1 MNIFKYIPNTIIQFV
16 KIYFT
21 AIIFFTFFRLILF
34 FTEIGRITDSTGIN
48 DILYAFLMGLRFD
61 IVISGY
67 ILILPYILL
76 IVFSFFKT
84 NFKIINKIA
93 FNFISTLFSLA
104 FLVCAIDIPYFNQF
118 FSRFSV
124 TAFEWINNKMF
135 IFKMVIEEPRY
146 WLILIPLFFLNYLFI
161 KILKKIFLHFPNS
174 STKTSP
180 LYIIFSLLFLG
191 LIFLGIRGR
200 IDEKSPILIG
210 TAYFSNNAF
219 LNQLGLNPNF
229 TLMRSY
235 LDSRNEENKS
245 IKLID
250 DKVALANVQKYFNI
264 KNPDKNLP
272 LLRKI
277 NFENNNSTKPNVVV
291 IIMESMSAAK
301 MERHGNKNHLTHF
314 LDSISEKGY
323 YFENAYTSGNHTF
336 NGIFSTLFSFPALF
350 RQHPMNESTIL
361 KYHGIASTLKAK
373 GYSTIYFTTHDGQ
386 FDNVEGFLKANDFE
400 NVISKPN
407 YPADKVETTLGVP
420 DDFMFEFSIPI
431 LNKLNDKKKP
441 FFATFMTASDHGPFY
456 IPEYFKPTNSD
467 TRNGIVEYAD
477 YSLKKFIELS
487 SKQKWFKNTLFVFIA
502 DHGAPIDGLYDMSL
516 DYNHSPLIFFA
527 PDIIKDY
534 KTFSC
539 MAGQIDIFPSIM
551 GLLKIPYENNTLGI
565 DLFNENRPCIYFNG
579 DDKYGIIDNDWFLIV
594 KNDNTKSLYKYRNRD
609 THNYAEEKKDIVEK
623 MNVYAQS
630 NMQTFQYITKN
641 NKQ

>member
-16 KIYFT
+16 KIYFIV
-21 AIIFFTFFRLILF
+21 IIFFTFFRLILF
-34 FTEIGRITDSTGIN
+34 FTEIGRITDSTGIS

-76 IVFSFFKT
+76 TIFSFFKYK
-84 NFKIINKIA
+84 NEIIYKITFFYI
-93 FNFISTLFSLA
+93 FILFSLA
-104 FLVCAIDIPYFNQF
+104 FLVCATDIPYFNQF
-118 FSRFSV
+118 FSRLSV

-135 IFKMVIEEPRY
+135 VFKMVIEEPRY
-146 WLILIPLFFLNYLFI
+146 WLILIPLILLNFIFF
-161 KILKKIFLHFPNS
+161 KILKKIFSHFS
-174 STKTSP
+174 IRSTGNILSK
-180 LYIIFSLLFLG
+180 IILSILFLG
-191 LIFLGIRGR
+191 FIFLGIRGR

-250 DKVALANVQKYFNI
+250 NTVALANVQKYFNI
-264 KNPDKNLP
+264 KNLNKNLP

-277 NFENNNSTKPNVVV
+277 NFENTNNIKHNVVV

-323 YFENAYTSGNHTF
+323 YFENTYTSGNHTF

-361 KYHGIASTLKAK
+361 KYHGMASTLKAK

-400 NVISKPN
+400 NIISKPN
-407 YPADKVETTLGVP
+407 YPAEKVKTTLGVP

-441 FFATFMTASDHGPFY
+441 FFAAFMTASDHGPFY

-516 DYNHSPLIFFA
+516 DYNHSPLIFYA

-565 DLFNENRPCIYFNG
+565 DLLNENRPYIYFNG
-579 DDKYGIIDNDWFLIV
+579 DDKYGVIDNNWFLIV

-623 MNVYAQS
+623 MNIYAES